1 MTSSVYAPPERRD
14 DGDGGSKLF
23 RYAAAVMLGLI
34 AFILLLLAA
43 FCVFVGVLV
52 IVDPSYGDPTTV
64 IFIPFGLL
72 FLAVPG
78 FAVAWAAFKA
88 WPGARSVTD
97 QPKSAR

>member
-1 MTSSVYAPPERRD
+1 VTSPVSAKRERR
-14 DGDGGSKLF
+14 GDGGGRKLL
-23 RYAAAVMLGLI
+23 RYAAPVVLGLV
-34 AFILLLLAA
+34 AVVLLLLAA

-78 FAVAWAAFKA
+78 FALAWAAFKT
-88 WPGARSVTD
+88 WPEVGR
-97 QPKSAR
+97 